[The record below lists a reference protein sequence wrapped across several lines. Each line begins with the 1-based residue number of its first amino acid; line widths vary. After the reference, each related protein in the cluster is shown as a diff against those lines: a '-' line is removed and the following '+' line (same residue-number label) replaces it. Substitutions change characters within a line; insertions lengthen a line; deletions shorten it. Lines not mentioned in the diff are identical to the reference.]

1 MSCKSLY
8 KIKPLINNYLPINYL
23 HLLIITTNKSSCR
36 YKQKMSRI
44 NFVKHICCCSLQR
57 FLKNLKSEVLLLSK
71 KGSQSCF
78 YRTWKSISLRH
89 QSSTLQRKN
98 VTGFYLRRQIG
109 AIQNYNMLPNRNQP
123 SSSRNKSFD

>member
-89 QSSTLQRKN
+89 QSSTLQRKSCDWFLSEKKTRSN
-98 VTGFYLRRQIG
+98 SKLQYVTKQK
-109 AIQNYNMLPNRNQP
+109 PT
-123 SSSRNKSFD
+123 K